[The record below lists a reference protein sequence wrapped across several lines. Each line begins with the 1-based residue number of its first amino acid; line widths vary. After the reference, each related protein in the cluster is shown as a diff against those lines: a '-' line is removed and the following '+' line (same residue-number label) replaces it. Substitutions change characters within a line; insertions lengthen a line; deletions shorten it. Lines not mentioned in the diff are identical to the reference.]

1 MADRMDDAHGSP
13 IGGLSIWVGL
23 ASFFSNS
30 QDRTQARDALRKAR
44 DTDRMQKEQAA
55 ESKSASGSGSG
66 SRRFGSWFRSSPR
79 KVKIEKDKE
88 AEQETGTS
96 TPSEA

>member
-1 MADRMDDAHGSP
+1 MADRMDDAHGAP

-44 DTDRMQKEQAA
+44 DTERMRKEQSS
-55 ESKSASGSGSG
+55 ETKSASGSGTG
-66 SRRFGSWFRSSPR
+66 SRRFGSWFRSTPR
-79 KVKIEKDKE
+79 KSKSEKDEDKKH
-88 AEQETGTS
+88 ETGNS